1 MPKLILDQTVIVHL
15 KLMMKGWA
23 LLSNT
28 LFSAIVCST
37 LVEMMR
43 MVVVMVTVV
52 SLSQLLAS
60 NIKGKKIKLSSKHLL
75 FEQL

>member
-37 LVEMMR
+37 FVEMMR
-43 MVVVMVTVV
+43 MVVVMVT
-52 SLSQLLAS
+52 A
-60 NIKGKKIKLSSKHLL
+60 GKQYQRQKDKTI
-75 FEQL
+75 F

>member
-1 MPKLILDQTVIVHL
+1 
-15 KLMMKGWA
+15 MMKGWA

-43 MVVVMVTVV
+43 MVVVMVIDCVV
-52 SLSQLLAS
+52 S
-60 NIKGKKIKLSSKHLL
+60 
-75 FEQL
+75 

>member
-1 MPKLILDQTVIVHL
+1 MYMIFWPPKPVITHL

-37 LVEMMR
+37 FTKNMR
-43 MVVVMVTVV
+43 MVVILVIVF
-52 SLSQLLAS
+52 SLSPLSVS
-60 NIKGKKIKLSSKHLL
+60 NNKR
-75 FEQL
+75 Q